1 MKKEYVK
8 PQNRVVVLKGNLL
21 DGDEAI
27 SYGGTTPPGTGGDAK
42 EYFNDESDSSS
53 DVWED

>member
-8 PQNRVVVLKGNLL
+8 PQNRVVMLKDHLL
-21 DGDEAI
+21 VDPITTSGFTGDEAK
-27 SYGGTTPPGTGGDAK
+27 SYH
-42 EYFNDESDSSS
+42 FDEDSDGSDSSS

>member
-8 PQNRVVVLKGNLL
+8 PQNRVVVLKDKLMQG
-21 DGDEAI
+21 EVI
-27 SYGGTTPPGTGGDAK
+27 SMGEGPGPGGGGDAK
-42 EYFNDESDSSS
+42 DYFDDDTSEH

>member
-21 DGDEAI
+21 DGEIISGGHAGDGDE
-27 SYGGTTPPGTGGDAK
+27 GDAK
-42 EYFNDESDSSS
+42 IHFDDDTSEH

>member
-8 PQNRVVVLKGNLL
+8 PQNRVVILKDRLL
-21 DGDEAI
+21 DVINPG
-27 SYGGTTPPGTGGDAK
+27 STPGEGEEGDAK
-42 EYFNDESDSSS
+42 IHFDDNSDSDSDH

>member
-8 PQNRVVVLKGNLL
+8 PQNRVVVLKDKLL
-21 DGDEAI
+21 AIGVSEGDE
-27 SYGGTTPPGTGGDAK
+27 TEAK
-42 EYFNDESDSSS
+42 IHFEEDSDGSDSSS